1 MIKNLLYKELRLATH
16 PTQFLFLSFGLMLL
30 IPAYPYYVA
39 FFYITLSQFFVTTI
53 GRENNDVSFTAMLP
67 VAKRDVV
74 KARLLMGV
82 IFEVLSLIIAIP
94 FSFLGT
100 FTHPSGN
107 EAGIE
112 ANPAFFGFVLIMF
125 AIFNLIYYT
134 GFYKTAYKAGKYFLA
149 ASILMFIYIGIC
161 ESLVWIPV
169 PGLKEYLDTMNASMM
184 IKQLPILGAGIL
196 IFVLGYFLTFHISA
210 KRFEKVDL

>member
-107 EAGIE
+107 EAGIGIFVDFAGLADLDDRAKVHHPDAGRE
-112 ANPAFFGFVLIMF
+112 RHGFFLVVGDDDEGDAGLFLNLDQFILGLFAQLLVECAERLVEQQQLGVL
-125 AIFNLIYYT
+125 
-134 GFYKTAYKAGKYFLA
+134 GERAGKGNALALA
-149 ASILMFIYIGIC
+149 A
-161 ESLVWIPV
+161 
-169 PGLKEYLDTMNASMM
+169 
-184 IKQLPILGAGIL
+184 
-196 IFVLGYFLTFHISA
+196 
-210 KRFEKVDL
+210 